1 MSAHRPLLLLS
12 CLLIACEAHSQ
23 TVKFTANHIHVDG
36 AALARGRLCVHPV
49 DDMNHLVAV
58 TLRGPEGMIATG
70 PPCAAVTN
78 GVLASGFTV
87 PDTALTD
94 PVNVCLRVTI
104 SDFDQNGK
112 IISTAPCVRPASS
125 GLAVTGADPWCSVSD
140 SITTC
145 NFDNYVPAFTA
156 EPQARTELVSPIGS
170 AASHAAGNRS
180 EPASGLLDQA
190 KSGPPLTSP
199 PSSSGFNAAAF
210 AGADFSAKV
219 NACLAA
225 IEEAGGGICDARALI
240 GPQTASQS
248 IKVGDDTHAT
258 TLLLPI
264 GTIVFAEGKHLIY
277 TVGSTVAGQGDLGIS
292 TLQCDSATM
301 GGCVTG
307 AAVRMAS
314 LPPHLSGFSIYRE
327 PGGVPGDGSVGLGLG
342 LNGYDVLSGVFER
355 INTRGFDIGTKALSP
370 QGCTCYNHFD
380 TVDSWGSTAG
390 VNLTGNSNLWVTG
403 TLWGSTGLIDAGGK
417 NRYIGID
424 IEGASKHGMIL
435 QGYGGS
441 IISPYLESNGCDLI
455 DGSDN
460 YIEGPL
466 SYGGGVWTPCSTST
480 SANSFWWG
488 PDSAPSSIGL
498 SYGYNNSSPTILFG
512 AQGPLDT
519 HHAVMELTEPYGN
532 TANPMSAMWVSGG
545 ASEGNSGIT
554 GHAPF
559 SAGEL
564 SSLGGGAFSG
574 RQSLTALPNPSAPMI
589 SIGGIPGTTTYQY
602 KVVCHD
608 WNGGVSLASP
618 TGSTTTGNAN
628 LSSRNYNV
636 ISWSC
641 ADGYKFTDILKNV
654 SGTWR
659 SLSVNLFGNGPR
671 TFYPFRDTAQATL
684 AYTLPARN
692 LTGDFSIASQLSI
705 GSNIVIPETVR
716 GYQGSSGTKLQL
728 AKGDAIAGHCAEFGA
743 DGSLEDSGAV
753 CAAGRGPSSRAVATP
768 EEHSANVTPKASIGT
783 LAAHSTNT
791 GGAITGLSAE
801 TAVTLT
807 FSNDSWKN
815 AVFCVASASVALG
828 SAPYVSSISV
838 KAATFR
844 FLPLTGTLYYHCDGN

>member
-1 MSAHRPLLLLS
+1 
-12 CLLIACEAHSQ
+12 
-23 TVKFTANHIHVDG
+23 
-36 AALARGRLCVHPV
+36 
-49 DDMNHLVAV
+49 
-58 TLRGPEGMIATG
+58 
-70 PPCAAVTN
+70 
-78 GVLASGFTV
+78 
-87 PDTALTD
+87 
-94 PVNVCLRVTI
+94 
-104 SDFDQNGK
+104 
-112 IISTAPCVRPASS
+112 
-125 GLAVTGADPWCSVSD
+125 
-140 SITTC
+140 
-145 NFDNYVPAFTA
+145 
-156 EPQARTELVSPIGS
+156 
-170 AASHAAGNRS
+170 
-180 EPASGLLDQA
+180 
-190 KSGPPLTSP
+190 
-199 PSSSGFNAAAF
+199 
-210 AGADFSAKV
+210 
-219 NACLAA
+219 
-225 IEEAGGGICDARALI
+225 
-240 GPQTASQS
+240 
-248 IKVGDDTHAT
+248 
-258 TLLLPI
+258 
-264 GTIVFAEGKHLIY
+264 
-277 TVGSTVAGQGDLGIS
+277 
-292 TLQCDSATM
+292 
-301 GGCVTG
+301 
-307 AAVRMAS
+307 
-314 LPPHLSGFSIYRE
+314 
-327 PGGVPGDGSVGLGLG
+327 
-342 LNGYDVLSGVFER
+342 
-355 INTRGFDIGTKALSP
+355 
-370 QGCTCYNHFD
+370 
-380 TVDSWGSTAG
+380 
-390 VNLTGNSNLWVTG
+390 
-403 TLWGSTGLIDAGGK
+403 
-417 NRYIGID
+417 
-424 IEGASKHGMIL
+424 
-435 QGYGGS
+435 
-441 IISPYLESNGCDLI
+441 LESNGCDLI

-559 SAGEL
+559 SA
-564 SSLGGGAFSG
+564 FSG
-574 RQSLTALPNPSAPMI
+574 RQSVTALPNPSAPMI

-684 AYTLPARN
+684 AYTVPARN